1 MSTPRV
7 TETRVRMEPV
17 VHDTFIDDL
26 APSAVR
32 AAGGDRA
39 PGRRD
44 PRRDAHGARNAPRA
58 SRTAM

>member
-1 MSTPRV
+1 
-7 TETRVRMEPV
+7 MEPV

-44 PRRDAHGARNAPRA
+44 PRRDAHRARNAPRA